1 VFFIMQH
8 CLIFFVFWLLCF
20 ATPSVVVAQNVLL
33 QIEIADG
40 SSFESKKFKYKKNH
54 NNLAEVQQELQKILF
69 SFYDLGLL
77 TASIDSILETDK
89 TVTAFLTPGKKYEW
103 LRLSAGNTEKQL
115 INDISFKEK
124 LYAGSPF
131 NYKEVSRIC
140 NRTLTE
146 LENNGYPFAVV
157 KLDSIVIAG
166 EKISAVLKVEKNQ
179 LFRYDTLAVA
189 EGAKISKYYL
199 YNYLGIK
206 PKALYNESTVKKIDA
221 RLRQLPFLA
230 LEKPTEVFFSGETAK
245 PLLSLANKKASQF
258 DFLVGFLPNNNVT
271 GRLLITGEANI
282 NLLSPFGFGE
292 NLRLNWRK
300 LQPRTQNLDVGF
312 SFPYIIS
319 LPFGVD
325 AGMRLYKRDTLFLDI
340 DWDAGLSY
348 MFVGGNYFKAFVNG
362 RFSNVISVDTNEIIV
377 SRKLPDYLDTRK
389 TLYGLEYYFEKL
401 NYRFNPTNGFVIK
414 FRGAAGSRRIK
425 INQAIASIA
434 DPENPGQSFA
444 ALYDSIAQ
452 KSIQYKLDYR
462 LEKYWQL
469 SKRNTIKTAL
479 VGGAVITDEIF
490 VNEMYRLGGTKILR
504 GFDEESVFASMFHV
518 ATVEYRF
525 LLAQN
530 SFFNIFGD
538 FAYTEFK
545 TNREYRNDF
554 PYGFGAGLAFATKAG
569 IFSISYALGTQ
580 QGSALN
586 FRSAKIHFGYI
597 NLF

>member
-1 VFFIMQH
+1 
-8 CLIFFVFWLLCF
+8 
-20 ATPSVVVAQNVLL
+20 
-33 QIEIADG
+33 
-40 SSFESKKFKYKKNH
+40 
-54 NNLAEVQQELQKILF
+54 
-69 SFYDLGLL
+69 
-77 TASIDSILETDK
+77 
-89 TVTAFLTPGKKYEW
+89 
-103 LRLSAGNTEKQL
+103 
-115 INDISFKEK
+115 
-124 LYAGSPF
+124 
-131 NYKEVSRIC
+131 
-140 NRTLTE
+140 
-146 LENNGYPFAVV
+146 
-157 KLDSIVIAG
+157 
-166 EKISAVLKVEKNQ
+166 
-179 LFRYDTLAVA
+179 
-189 EGAKISKYYL
+189 
-199 YNYLGIK
+199 
-206 PKALYNESTVKKIDA
+206 
-221 RLRQLPFLA
+221 
-230 LEKPTEVFFSGETAK
+230 
-245 PLLSLANKKASQF
+245 
-258 DFLVGFLPNNNVT
+258 
-271 GRLLITGEANI
+271 
-282 NLLSPFGFGE
+282 
-292 NLRLNWRK
+292 
-300 LQPRTQNLDVGF
+300 
-312 SFPYIIS
+312 
-319 LPFGVD
+319 
-325 AGMRLYKRDTLFLDI
+325 
-340 DWDAGLSY
+340 

-434 DPENPGQSFA
+434 DPESPGQSFA